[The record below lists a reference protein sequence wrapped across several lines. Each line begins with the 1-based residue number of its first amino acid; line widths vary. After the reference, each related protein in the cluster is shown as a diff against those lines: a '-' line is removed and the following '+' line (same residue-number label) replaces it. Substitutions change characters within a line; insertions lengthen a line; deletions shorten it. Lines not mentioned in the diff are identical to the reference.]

1 MIDYMPDDALK
12 KCLYIIYRV
21 EDVFCVRCKL
31 PDKSIY
37 PLQGYMIISV
47 PIVFILGS
55 IYTRC

>member
-12 KCLYIIYRV
+12 KCLYIM
-21 EDVFCVRCKL
+21 RCKL

-37 PLQGYMIISV
+37 LLQGYMIISV